1 MLAMMFPHM
10 QALINATLAATL
22 PPAAGPVANDAPQGV
37 PLASPNVQPQTP
49 TAATGISESRSY
61 QPMAPRSLTT
71 ALEET
76 MLGGETSTNGGDK
89 RKTST
94 SPESIDAMLRQ
105 PRADRDEALFDGQ
118 LRESSVADEE

>member
-1 MLAMMFPHM
+1 MLAMMFPHV
-10 QALINATLAATL
+10 QALSNATLAAIL
-22 PPAAGPVANDAPQGV
+22 PPAAGPVANDAPQYV

-49 TAATGISESRSY
+49 KATTGISESPSY

-76 MLGGETSTNGGDK
+76 MLGGETSTSGGDK

-105 PRADRDEALFDGQ
+105 ARADRDEALLDGQ